1 MADPH
6 GCIFALRFRK
16 DYRQCAALL
25 DFVQM
30 KVLLFSNFI
39 ETFCCSFFIF
49 SYFCKKKRGMKEK
62 VIYLLLIIMI
72 LTSCAGN
79 RKYDDLMQRAD
90 SIMNVNDDSAKVAI
104 RMFDG
109 VKSQL
114 PEFSKAQKMRYELL
128 RHKAM
133 NKAYISF
140 TSDSK
145 MKEVVDYYDRHGS
158 ANERMLANYV
168 LGCVY
173 RDMHEVPLALE
184 YYNKAAEQ
192 ADTTAADCDYGTLY
206 RVYSQMGFLFSK
218 QYLPYQL
225 LDAFGKAEKYAYLA
239 KDTLNAIINYQNK
252 GDAYDYLG
260 KKDSV
265 VAINLRSANMFKR
278 IGDNYNAAIA
288 LGCNYSYYI
297 EKQDS
302 VNAKKAF
309 EAYFST
315 GYEGNSNYGDAK
327 AFLLCEKGRYY
338 MFVSRLDSAFSCLNQ
353 SLKLSKS
360 YSNKAAATKVL
371 AQYYARVNKPVLAM
385 KYALKSS
392 EYNDSDLL
400 AVRESQ
406 LQQIQAMYNYG
417 RNQEIARKAELKA
430 ERITMLVYV
439 LIAGGVVIF
448 LLLTYLYL
456 KQLKKKKEKILVTKH
471 LYDDSLLKLRQKQE
485 ELELLR
491 TVNDRKIADVIKEKE
506 QTINKLKEDLKD
518 IRDKYSNSSL
528 SDVDILLKESSIYKR
543 IKYLELHP
551 KETMRE
557 NDWIELEE
565 TIEQLIPSFIPLLKN
580 RLNVMAY
587 RICLLVKLEISTS
600 SIAILLGL
608 SSSAISKYRK
618 VMLEK
623 LCGRSG
629 KPKDFDE
636 YIRQIE

>member
-1 MADPH
+1 
-6 GCIFALRFRK
+6 
-16 DYRQCAALL
+16 
-25 DFVQM
+25 
-30 KVLLFSNFI
+30 
-39 ETFCCSFFIF
+39 
-49 SYFCKKKRGMKEK
+49 MKEK
-62 VIYLLLIIMI
+62 VIFILLIIMI
-72 LTSCAGN
+72 LASCAGN

-104 RMFDG
+104 RMLDG

-114 PEFSKAQKMRYELL
+114 PEFTQAQKMRYELL

-133 NKAYISF
+133 NKACITF
-140 TSDSK
+140 TSDSV
-145 MKEVVDYYDRHGS
+145 MKEVVDYYEDHGS
-158 ANERMLANYV
+158 ANQRMLANYV

-184 YYNKAAEQ
+184 YYNKATEQ

-225 LDAFGKAEKYAYLA
+225 LDAFDKAEKYAYLA

-327 AFLLCEKGRYY
+327 AFLLCEKGTYY

-551 KETMRE
+551 KEIMRE

>member
-1 MADPH
+1 
-6 GCIFALRFRK
+6 
-16 DYRQCAALL
+16 
-25 DFVQM
+25 
-30 KVLLFSNFI
+30 
-39 ETFCCSFFIF
+39 
-49 SYFCKKKRGMKEK
+49 MKEK
-62 VIYLLLIIMI
+62 VIFLLLIIMI

-104 RMFDG
+104 RMLDG

-140 TSDSK
+140 TSDSI

-327 AFLLCEKGRYY
+327 AFLLCEKGTYY
-338 MFVSRLDSAFSCLNQ
+338 MFVSRLDSAFSYLNQ

-448 LLLTYLYL
+448 LLLTHLYL

-506 QTINKLKEDLKD
+506 QTINKLEDDLKD

-551 KETMRE
+551 KEIMRE

>member
-1 MADPH
+1 
-6 GCIFALRFRK
+6 
-16 DYRQCAALL
+16 
-25 DFVQM
+25 
-30 KVLLFSNFI
+30 
-39 ETFCCSFFIF
+39 
-49 SYFCKKKRGMKEK
+49 MKEK

-90 SIMNVNDDSAKVAI
+90 SIMSVNDDSAKVAI
-104 RMFDG
+104 RMLDG

-184 YYNKAAEQ
+184 YYNKATEQ

-392 EYNDSDLL
+392 EYNNSDLL

-506 QTINKLKEDLKD
+506 QTINKLEDDLKD

-551 KETMRE
+551 KEIMRE

-608 SSSAISKYRK
+608 SSSAISKNRK

>member
-1 MADPH
+1 M
-6 GCIFALRFRK
+6 
-16 DYRQCAALL
+16 LL
-25 DFVQM
+25 A
-30 KVLLFSNFI
+30 
-39 ETFCCSFFIF
+39 
-49 SYFCKKKRGMKEK
+49 
-62 VIYLLLIIMI
+62 
-72 LTSCAGN
+72 SCAGN

-90 SIMNVNDDSAKVAI
+90 SIMNVNDESAKVAI
-104 RMFDG
+104 RMLDG

-114 PEFSKAQKMRYELL
+114 PEYTQAQKMRYELL

-133 NKAYISF
+133 NKACITF
-140 TSDSK
+140 TSDSV
-145 MKEVVDYYDRHGS
+145 MKEVVDYYEDHGS
-158 ANERMLANYV
+158 ANQRMLANYV

-184 YYNKAAEQ
+184 YYNKATEQ

-239 KDTLNAIINYQNK
+239 KDTLNAIINYQNRES
-252 GDAYDYLG
+252 AYYYLG
-260 KKDSV
+260 NKDSV
-265 VAINLRSANMFKR
+265 IAINLRASNMFKR

-327 AFLLCEKGRYY
+327 AFLLCEKGTYY

-448 LLLTYLYL
+448 LLLTHLYL

-506 QTINKLKEDLKD
+506 QTINKLEDDLKD

-551 KETMRE
+551 KEIMRE

-587 RICLLVKLEISTS
+587 RICLLVKLDISTS

>member
-1 MADPH
+1 M
-6 GCIFALRFRK
+6 
-16 DYRQCAALL
+16 LL
-25 DFVQM
+25 NFVQM
-30 KVLLFSNFI
+30 KVLPFSNFI
-39 ETFCCSFFIF
+39 ESLCCSFFIF

-62 VIYLLLIIMI
+62 VIYLLLILLI

-104 RMFDG
+104 RMLDG

-140 TSDSK
+140 TSDSI

-225 LDAFGKAEKYAYLA
+225 LDAFDKAEKYAYLA

-327 AFLLCEKGRYY
+327 AFLLCEKGTYY

-448 LLLTYLYL
+448 LLLTHLYL

-506 QTINKLKEDLKD
+506 QTINKLEDDLKD

-551 KETMRE
+551 KEIMRE

-580 RLNVMAY
+580 RLNVIAY

>member
-1 MADPH
+1 
-6 GCIFALRFRK
+6 
-16 DYRQCAALL
+16 
-25 DFVQM
+25 
-30 KVLLFSNFI
+30 
-39 ETFCCSFFIF
+39 
-49 SYFCKKKRGMKEK
+49 MKEK
-62 VIYLLLIIMI
+62 VIFLLLIIMI

-104 RMFDG
+104 RMLDG
-109 VKSQL
+109 VKSKL
-114 PEFSKAQKMRYELL
+114 PEFTQSQKMRYELL

-133 NKAYISF
+133 NKACITF
-140 TSDSK
+140 TSDSV
-145 MKEVVDYYDRHGS
+145 MKEVVDYYENYGS
-158 ANERMLANYV
+158 ANQRMLANYV

-173 RDMHEVPLALE
+173 RDMHEAPMALE
-184 YYNKAAEQ
+184 YYNKATEQ

-206 RVYSQMGFLFSK
+206 RVYSQMGILFDK

-297 EKQDS
+297 EMQDT

-338 MFVSRLDSAFSCLNQ
+338 MFISRIDSAFSCLNQ

-385 KYALKSS
+385 KYALKTS

-400 AVRESQ
+400 ALRESQ

-448 LLLTYLYL
+448 LLLTNLYL
-456 KQLKKKKEKILVTKH
+456 RQLKKKKEKIVVTKQ

-506 QTINKLKEDLKD
+506 QMINKLKDDLKD

-551 KETMRE
+551 KEIMRE

>member
-1 MADPH
+1 
-6 GCIFALRFRK
+6 
-16 DYRQCAALL
+16 
-25 DFVQM
+25 
-30 KVLLFSNFI
+30 
-39 ETFCCSFFIF
+39 
-49 SYFCKKKRGMKEK
+49 MKEK
-62 VIYLLLIIMI
+62 VLYLLLIIM
-72 LTSCAGN
+72 LLASCAGN

-104 RMFDG
+104 RMLDG
-109 VKSQL
+109 VESQL

-140 TSDSK
+140 TSDSI
-145 MKEVVDYYDRHGS
+145 MKEIVDYYDRHGS

-218 QYLPYQL
+218 QYLSYQL
-225 LDAFGKAEKYAYLA
+225 LDAFDKAEKYAYLA

-448 LLLTYLYL
+448 LLLTHLYL

-506 QTINKLKEDLKD
+506 QMINKLEDDLKD

-551 KETMRE
+551 KEIMRE

-580 RLNVMAY
+580 RLNVIAY

-618 VMLEK
+618 VMLEN
-623 LCGRSG
+623 LCGRLG

>member
-1 MADPH
+1 M
-6 GCIFALRFRK
+6 
-16 DYRQCAALL
+16 LL
-25 DFVQM
+25 A
-30 KVLLFSNFI
+30 
-39 ETFCCSFFIF
+39 
-49 SYFCKKKRGMKEK
+49 
-62 VIYLLLIIMI
+62 
-72 LTSCAGN
+72 SCAGN

-104 RMFDG
+104 RMLDG

-184 YYNKAAEQ
+184 YYNKATEQ

-260 KKDSV
+260 RKDSV

-338 MFVSRLDSAFSCLNQ
+338 MFISRLDSAFSCLNQ

-448 LLLTYLYL
+448 LLLTHLYL

-491 TVNDRKIADVIKEKE
+491 TVNDRKIADVIKKKE
-506 QTINKLKEDLKD
+506 QTINKLEDDLKD

-551 KETMRE
+551 KEIMRE

>member
-1 MADPH
+1 
-6 GCIFALRFRK
+6 
-16 DYRQCAALL
+16 
-25 DFVQM
+25 
-30 KVLLFSNFI
+30 
-39 ETFCCSFFIF
+39 
-49 SYFCKKKRGMKEK
+49 MKEK
-62 VIYLLLIIMI
+62 VLYLLFIIMI

-104 RMFDG
+104 RMLDG
-109 VKSQL
+109 VESQL

-140 TSDSK
+140 TSDSI
-145 MKEVVDYYDRHGS
+145 MKEVVNYYDRHGS
-158 ANERMLANYV
+158 ANERLLANYV

-184 YYNKAAEQ
+184 YYNKATEQ

-297 EKQDS
+297 DKGDS
-302 VNAKKAF
+302 VNARKAF
-309 EAYFST
+309 ESYTST

-448 LLLTYLYL
+448 LLLTHLYL
-456 KQLKKKKEKILVTKH
+456 RQLKKKKEKILVTKQ

-506 QTINKLKEDLKD
+506 QMVNKLKDDLKD

-551 KETMRE
+551 KEIMRE

-565 TIEQLIPSFIPLLKN
+565 TIEQLIPSYIPLLKN
-580 RLNVMAY
+580 RLNVIAY
-587 RICLLVKLEISTS
+587 RICLLVKLKISTS

>member
-1 MADPH
+1 
-6 GCIFALRFRK
+6 
-16 DYRQCAALL
+16 
-25 DFVQM
+25 
-30 KVLLFSNFI
+30 
-39 ETFCCSFFIF
+39 
-49 SYFCKKKRGMKEK
+49 MKEK
-62 VIYLLLIIMI
+62 VIFLLLIIMI

-90 SIMNVNDDSAKVAI
+90 SIMDVDDDSAKVAI
-104 RMFDG
+104 RILDG
-109 VKSQL
+109 VKPQL
-114 PEFSKAQKMRYELL
+114 LEFSKAQKMRYELL

-140 TSDSK
+140 TSDSI

-184 YYNKAAEQ
+184 YYNKAEEQ

-206 RVYSQMGFLFSK
+206 RVYSQMGFLFDK
-218 QYLPYQL
+218 QYLPYQEL
-225 LDAFGKAEKYAYLA
+225 EAFGKAVRYAYLA
-239 KDTLNAIINYQNK
+239 KDTLNAIINYQNR
-252 GDAYDYLG
+252 GIAYDYLG
-260 KKDSV
+260 NKDSV
-265 VAINLRSANMFKR
+265 IAINLHAAEMYKR
-278 IGDNYNAAIA
+278 IRNNEAAAIA

-297 EKQDS
+297 DKGDS
-302 VNAKKAF
+302 VNARKAF
-309 EAYFST
+309 ESYTST
-315 GYEGNSNYGDAK
+315 RYEGNSNYGDAK
-327 AFLLCEKGRYY
+327 AFLLCEKGTYY

-385 KYALKSS
+385 KYALKTS
-392 EYNDSDLL
+392 EYNDSDFL

-448 LLLTYLYL
+448 LLLTNLYL
-456 KQLKKKKEKILVTKH
+456 RQLKKKKEKIVVTKQ

-506 QTINKLKEDLKD
+506 QMINKLKDDLKD

>member
-1 MADPH
+1 
-6 GCIFALRFRK
+6 
-16 DYRQCAALL
+16 
-25 DFVQM
+25 
-30 KVLLFSNFI
+30 
-39 ETFCCSFFIF
+39 
-49 SYFCKKKRGMKEK
+49 MKEK
-62 VIYLLLIIMI
+62 VIFLLLIIM
-72 LTSCAGN
+72 LLASCAGN

-104 RMFDG
+104 RMLDG
-109 VKSQL
+109 VKPQL
-114 PEFSKAQKMRYELL
+114 PEFSQSQKMRYELL

-133 NKAYISF
+133 NKACITF
-140 TSDSK
+140 TSDSV
-145 MKEVVDYYDRHGS
+145 MKEVVDYYDHHGS

-173 RDMHEVPLALE
+173 RDMHEAPMALE
-184 YYNKAAEQ
+184 YYNKATEQ

-206 RVYSQMGFLFSK
+206 RVYSQMGILFDK

-297 EKQDS
+297 EMQDT

-338 MFVSRLDSAFSCLNQ
+338 MFISRIDSAFSCLNQ

-385 KYALKSS
+385 KYALKTS

-400 AVRESQ
+400 ALRESQ

-448 LLLTYLYL
+448 LLLTNLYL
-456 KQLKKKKEKILVTKH
+456 RQLKKKKEKIVVTKQ

-506 QTINKLKEDLKD
+506 QMINKLKDDLKD

-551 KETMRE
+551 KEIMRE

>member
-1 MADPH
+1 
-6 GCIFALRFRK
+6 
-16 DYRQCAALL
+16 
-25 DFVQM
+25 
-30 KVLLFSNFI
+30 
-39 ETFCCSFFIF
+39 
-49 SYFCKKKRGMKEK
+49 MKEK
-62 VIYLLLIIMI
+62 VIYLLLILLI

-104 RMFDG
+104 RMLDG

-114 PEFSKAQKMRYELL
+114 PEFTQAQKMRYELL

-327 AFLLCEKGRYY
+327 AFLLCEKGTYY

-448 LLLTYLYL
+448 LLLTHLYL

-580 RLNVMAY
+580 RLNVIAY

>member
-1 MADPH
+1 
-6 GCIFALRFRK
+6 
-16 DYRQCAALL
+16 
-25 DFVQM
+25 
-30 KVLLFSNFI
+30 
-39 ETFCCSFFIF
+39 
-49 SYFCKKKRGMKEK
+49 MKEK
-62 VIYLLLIIMI
+62 VLYLLLIIMI

-90 SIMNVNDDSAKVAI
+90 SIMNADDDSAKVAI
-104 RMFDG
+104 RMLDG
-109 VKSQL
+109 VESQL

-145 MKEVVDYYDRHGS
+145 MKEVVEYYDRHGS

-206 RVYSQMGFLFSK
+206 RVYSQMGFLFDK
-218 QYLPYQL
+218 QYLPYQEL
-225 LDAFGKAEKYAYLA
+225 EAFGKAVKYAYLA
-239 KDTLNAIINYQNK
+239 KDTLNAIINYQNR
-252 GDAYDYLG
+252 GIAYDYLG
-260 KKDSV
+260 NKDSV
-265 VAINLRSANMFKR
+265 IAINIHAAEMYKR
-278 IGDNYNAAIA
+278 IRNNEAAAIA

-297 EKQDS
+297 DKGDS
-302 VNAKKAF
+302 VNARKAF
-309 EAYFST
+309 ESYTST

-338 MFVSRLDSAFSCLNQ
+338 MFISRIDSAFSCLNQ

-385 KYALKSS
+385 KYALKTS

-406 LQQIQAMYNYG
+406 LQQIQAMYNYE

-448 LLLTYLYL
+448 LLLTHLYL

-491 TVNDRKIADVIKEKE
+491 TVNDRKVADVIKEKE
-506 QTINKLKEDLKD
+506 QTIKKLEDDLKD

-551 KETMRE
+551 KEIMRE

>member
-1 MADPH
+1 
-6 GCIFALRFRK
+6 
-16 DYRQCAALL
+16 
-25 DFVQM
+25 
-30 KVLLFSNFI
+30 
-39 ETFCCSFFIF
+39 
-49 SYFCKKKRGMKEK
+49 MKEK
-62 VIYLLLIIMI
+62 VLYLLLIIMI

-104 RMFDG
+104 RMLDG
-109 VKSQL
+109 VESQL

-225 LDAFGKAEKYAYLA
+225 LDAFDKAEKYAYLA

-327 AFLLCEKGRYY
+327 AFLLCEKGTYY

-448 LLLTYLYL
+448 LLLTHLYL

-506 QTINKLKEDLKD
+506 QTINKLEDDLKD

-551 KETMRE
+551 KEIMRE

-580 RLNVMAY
+580 RLNVIAY

>member
-1 MADPH
+1 
-6 GCIFALRFRK
+6 
-16 DYRQCAALL
+16 
-25 DFVQM
+25 
-30 KVLLFSNFI
+30 
-39 ETFCCSFFIF
+39 
-49 SYFCKKKRGMKEK
+49 MKEK
-62 VIYLLLIIMI
+62 VLYLLLIIM
-72 LTSCAGN
+72 LLASCAGN

-104 RMFDG
+104 RMLDG
-109 VKSQL
+109 VESQL

-140 TSDSK
+140 TSDNI
-145 MKEVVDYYDRHGS
+145 MKEVVDYYDHHGS

-173 RDMHEVPLALE
+173 RDMHEVPMALE
-184 YYNKAAEQ
+184 YYNKATEQ

-278 IGDNYNAAIA
+278 IGDNYNAAVA

-297 EKQDS
+297 EMQDT

-417 RNQEIARKAELKA
+417 RNQEIARKAEFKA

-448 LLLTYLYL
+448 LLLTHLYL
-456 KQLKKKKEKILVTKH
+456 RQLKKKKEKIVVTKQ

-506 QTINKLKEDLKD
+506 QTINKLEDDLKD

-551 KETMRE
+551 KEIMRE

>member
-1 MADPH
+1 
-6 GCIFALRFRK
+6 
-16 DYRQCAALL
+16 
-25 DFVQM
+25 
-30 KVLLFSNFI
+30 
-39 ETFCCSFFIF
+39 
-49 SYFCKKKRGMKEK
+49 MKEK
-62 VIYLLLIIMI
+62 VIFLLLIIM
-72 LTSCAGN
+72 LLASCAGN

-104 RMFDG
+104 RMLDG

-114 PEFSKAQKMRYELL
+114 PEFTQAQKMRYELL

-133 NKAYISF
+133 NKACITF
-140 TSDSK
+140 TSDSV
-145 MKEVVDYYDRHGS
+145 MKEVVDYYEDHGS
-158 ANERMLANYV
+158 ANQRMLANYV

-184 YYNKAAEQ
+184 YYNKATEQ

-225 LDAFGKAEKYAYLA
+225 LDAFDKAEKYAYLA

-327 AFLLCEKGRYY
+327 AFLLCEKGTYY

-430 ERITMLVYV
+430 KRITMLVYV

-448 LLLTYLYL
+448 LLLTHLYL

-506 QTINKLKEDLKD
+506 QTINKLEDDLKD

-551 KETMRE
+551 KEIMRE

-580 RLNVMAY
+580 RLNVIAY

>member
-1 MADPH
+1 
-6 GCIFALRFRK
+6 
-16 DYRQCAALL
+16 
-25 DFVQM
+25 
-30 KVLLFSNFI
+30 
-39 ETFCCSFFIF
+39 
-49 SYFCKKKRGMKEK
+49 MKEK

-90 SIMNVNDDSAKVAI
+90 SIMSVNDDSAKVAI
-104 RMFDG
+104 RMLDG

-551 KETMRE
+551 KEIMRE